1 VSGAAAV
8 QNPRRGIAL
17 MIAATMVCA
26 AQDGISRHL
35 GAAYSVLTVVMIRY
49 WFFAAFVIA
58 TAAAQKGG
66 IPRVARTERLGL
78 QIFRGVLL
86 AVEICLTVLSFVLLG
101 LIGAHA
107 IFAVYPLLVA
117 ALAGPVLGEY
127 VGWRRRLAIAVG
139 LAGVLVILRPG
150 FAVFSPV
157 ALVPLAG
164 ALLFALYALLTR
176 LVARTDTAETSLFY
190 TGVAG
195 AVTMTLVGPFFWTPI
210 HGAWD
215 WFWMLTLCGFG
226 VLGHFLMIKAYEVA
240 EAGTIQPFAYFQL
253 VWVSIMGFALFGE
266 RPDGWTIAG
275 AGLILVAGL
284 YTIVRQARLSRSC
297 G

>member
-1 VSGAAAV
+1 
-8 QNPRRGIAL
+8 
-17 MIAATMVCA
+17 M
-26 AQDGISRHL
+26 
-35 GAAYSVLTVVMIRY
+35 
-49 WFFAAFVIA
+49 
-58 TAAAQKGG
+58 
-66 IPRVARTERLGL
+66 
-78 QIFRGVLL
+78 LL

-150 FAVFSPV
+150 FTVFSPV
-157 ALVPLAG
+157 ALVPFAG

-176 LVARTDTAETSLFY
+176 LVARTDSAETSLFY

-195 AVTMTLVGPFFWTPI
+195 AVSMTLVGPFFWTPI

-215 WFWMLTLCGFG
+215 WFWMLTLCVFG

-275 AGLILVAGL
+275 AGLILAAGL
-284 YTIVRQARLSRSC
+284 YTILRQARLSRLR
-297 G
+297 